1 MDIFANNENGCNF
14 FWRNTGTGFVEEAVP
29 LGIADCTNT
38 GRGTTVMDADADGTL
53 DIVYGNWN
61 GNHRLYIQEESGF
74 VDRAPAE
81 MQTPSPIRTVIAAD
95 FDNDGEVCGP
105 ALFPGTFSPVPAS

>member
-1 MDIFANNENGCNF
+1 MKLYEISADTNALVDVAPELGLDRTTGGRALVSAPIRSSHRMDIFANNEGGCNF
-14 FWRNTGTGFVEEAVP
+14 FWRNTGSGYVEEAVA

-38 GRGTTVMDADADGTL
+38 GRGTTVMDADDDGTL

-74 VDRAPAE
+74 E
-81 MQTPSPIRTVIAAD
+81 
-95 FDNDGEVCGP
+95 
-105 ALFPGTFSPVPAS
+105 